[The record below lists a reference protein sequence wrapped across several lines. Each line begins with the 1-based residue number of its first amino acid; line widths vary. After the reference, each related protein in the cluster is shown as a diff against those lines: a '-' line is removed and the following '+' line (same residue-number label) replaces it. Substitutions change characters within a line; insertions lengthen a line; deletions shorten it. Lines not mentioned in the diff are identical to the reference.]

1 MLEYKRIDISEEIE
15 IKKQIIKRMHVL
27 SLLIFFR

>member
-27 SLLIFFR
+27 SLLVFFR